1 MGRKYKQLTS
11 DERNLLQRGLNEG
24 KGVRRLASEM
34 KRSPSTISREIR
46 RGLGEQK
53 TYDAVIGR
61 EWARSHRRRGARK
74 LVPGS
79 PLTATVEGLIL
90 GKAWSPEQ
98 IAGRLKVEHPEEPEQ
113 RVSHETIYQY
123 IYAHPVGQLKKE
135 LVEAL
140 RQGRGKRKPRS
151 RGKDRRGGIRNMR
164 SIRERPAEAQAREVP
179 GHWEGDLIK
188 GAANGSAIGTL
199 VDRATRFVILAKVDD
214 STAASVLDG
223 FTRRLRTLP
232 KEIRKTLTYDQ
243 GREMARHQEL
253 EKRTHL
259 RVYFADPHSPWQ
271 RPTNENTNGLLR
283 QYFPKGTDL
292 SQYSQQYLTKVAE
305 EMNNRPRK
313 SLGFL
318 TPAEVMAQKL
328 KELHSGVALQN

>member
-1 MGRKYKQLTS
+1 MGERYHQVS
-11 DERNLLQRGLNEG
+11 VDERNQLQRGLNAG
-24 KGVRRLASEM
+24 QSLRALSRILN
-34 KRSPSTISREIR
+34 RSPGTLSRECR
-46 RGLGEQK
+46 RGGTRQS
-53 TYDAVIGR
+53 YDAVRGR
-61 EWARSHRRRGARK
+61 DWAQRHRRRGPCK
-74 LVPGS
+74 LLPGS
-79 PLTATVEGLIL
+79 PLTKQVHALIL
-90 GKAWSPEQ
+90 ERTWSPEQ
-98 IAGRLKVEHPEEPEQ
+98 IAGRLRVEHPDDSSQ

-123 IYAHPVGQLKKE
+123 IYAHPAGALKKL
-135 LVEAL
+135 LVDAL
-140 RQGRGKRKPRS
+140 RKGHQKRRPRS

-164 SIRERPAEAQAREVP
+164 SIRERPEEAQSREVP

-188 GAANGSAIGTL
+188 GAFNGSAIGTL
-199 VDRATRFVILAKVDD
+199 VDRSTRFVILAKVDD
-214 STAASVLDG
+214 SSAEAVLEG

-232 KEIRKTLTYDQ
+232 KALRKTLTYDQ
-243 GREMARHQEL
+243 GREMARHEDL

-318 TPAEVMAQKL
+318 TPSEVMAQKI
-328 KELHSGVALQN
+328 KELNGSVALQN